1 MGNTVSCCCPANP
14 CDHQDEGQR
23 LLNEGIQS
31 PQTSAKVSEGCSLS
45 PDCATAESSETPSPT
60 NDQVTDQSKP
70 GLPVET
76 SQPEVVRG
84 QANVQEEADA
94 LSMQV
99 KPEASAV
106 ISNVDVNAASAL
118 DKYETQDVFPEKIES
133 VAVSTEKLEC
143 KEASNGIKNQAATIL
158 IENQAVAVVEN
169 QAATILI
176 ENQAAA
182 VIENQAAA
190 VIENQAA
197 AVIENQAAAVIEN
210 HASSTEKLDS
220 QAAATAIESQTT
232 STVIASTAIEGQAA
246 ASAIESQATASA
258 IESQA
263 TSATESQAVSANE
276 SQAASANE
284 SQATASAIKSQ
295 ATSAMESQAASVNES
310 QATASAIK
318 SQATS
323 ATESEAAAIESEA
336 TPIESEATPIESE
349 ATPIESGATPIESEA
364 TSFESQAASA
374 IESQSATASA
384 IESQALSTKKIV
396 SPAVSAEKLNLDM
409 SLAKLD
415 KRVVFMENPE
425 TLGSSV
431 KVEAPVKKEALA
443 ELQQDVVMDLNGSL
457 AEESAKCLSI
467 GFDSAIP
474 VEHLTEE
481 ASSKM
486 ANNTEGVAITEPLTQ
501 EEDGVKLDDIHGG
514 ILIKEIDDDDVVL
527 PQEDFSIIIP
537 AVKLADL
544 QVQNSLAEEV
554 VNEAPRG
561 LSPFTEI
568 AAQLDNVGQQTLLEP
583 SSALDCKED
592 VPLHSIEDERL
603 LIPNVLSTG
612 FAFIDAKLAG
622 AISQERNDN
631 GEVFSTEGQYP
642 ESGPEL
648 YSAPTDTSSSAK
660 ASKDKNRTHKDSNF
674 TEEHCNGED
683 LNSTLPSVTA
693 EQAVCAEIRVSAA
706 DSAPQDCVSGL
717 SIVSSLGDLLEGQ
730 ETVKS
735 QVSKQHK
742 LDVEAKSVATG
753 ITDGG
758 QVVSPQGERPRSA
771 GRTSPTL
778 DGHEPWFDCE
788 GDLYRGE
795 EEIEEDVEKGKLMEM
810 TGLEDRCSFDPPVAI
825 LIYSEREWKGQT
837 TKSTV
842 IRKGY
847 AVLSQAFGCI
857 RRVRGDNYCALRAT
871 LYQVLMNTTQLP
883 EWVQQESFLLIPE
896 ELEAR
901 YGLIKGWLFPDIC
914 KQTSGSENA
923 VDLMKHYLGLLQKW
937 WHAAAAS
944 PGLEGRRRVC
954 EQLFQ
959 SDEDEFGLMEALK
972 LLMLACGVELHA
984 AMQRGDDVPIFCW
997 LLFARDTSSCPRT
1010 FLTNHLSQVGFS
1022 GGMEQVEMFLLGHTL
1037 HHTIKTYRL
1046 YMADTEEFITHYPD
1060 DHIQDWPCVC
1070 LVTEDDRHY
1079 NVAVGEPAHPQED
1092 LSGGLQ

>member
-1 MGNTVSCCCPANP
+1 MPLQRGKIGDKSLGMRFYTCIHYSNP
-14 CDHQDEGQR
+14 N
-23 LLNEGIQS
+23 LLYN
-31 PQTSAKVSEGCSLS
+31 LLY
-45 PDCATAESSETPSPT
+45 SSETPSPT

-182 VIENQAAA
+182 VIEN
-190 VIENQAA
+190 
-197 AVIENQAAAVIEN
+197 

-323 ATESEAAAIESEA
+323 ATESEAAA
-336 TPIESEATPIESE
+336 IESEATPIESE

-554 VNEAPRG
+554 VDEAPRG

-648 YSAPTDTSSSAK
+648 YSAPTDTSS
-660 ASKDKNRTHKDSNF
+660 R
-674 TEEHCNGED
+674 
-683 LNSTLPSVTA
+683 
-693 EQAVCAEIRVSAA
+693 
-706 DSAPQDCVSGL
+706 
-717 SIVSSLGDLLEGQ
+717 
-730 ETVKS
+730 
-735 QVSKQHK
+735 
-742 LDVEAKSVATG
+742 
-753 ITDGG
+753 
-758 QVVSPQGERPRSA
+758 
-771 GRTSPTL
+771 
-778 DGHEPWFDCE
+778 
-788 GDLYRGE
+788 
-795 EEIEEDVEKGKLMEM
+795 
-810 TGLEDRCSFDPPVAI
+810 
-825 LIYSEREWKGQT
+825 
-837 TKSTV
+837 
-842 IRKGY
+842 
-847 AVLSQAFGCI
+847 
-857 RRVRGDNYCALRAT
+857 
-871 LYQVLMNTTQLP
+871 
-883 EWVQQESFLLIPE
+883 
-896 ELEAR
+896 
-901 YGLIKGWLFPDIC
+901 
-914 KQTSGSENA
+914 
-923 VDLMKHYLGLLQKW
+923 
-937 WHAAAAS
+937 
-944 PGLEGRRRVC
+944 
-954 EQLFQ
+954 
-959 SDEDEFGLMEALK
+959 
-972 LLMLACGVELHA
+972 
-984 AMQRGDDVPIFCW
+984 
-997 LLFARDTSSCPRT
+997 
-1010 FLTNHLSQVGFS
+1010 
-1022 GGMEQVEMFLLGHTL
+1022 
-1037 HHTIKTYRL
+1037 
-1046 YMADTEEFITHYPD
+1046 
-1060 DHIQDWPCVC
+1060 
-1070 LVTEDDRHY
+1070 
-1079 NVAVGEPAHPQED
+1079 
-1092 LSGGLQ
+1092 

>member
-190 VIENQAA
+190 VVENQAATILIENQAAAVIENQAA

-349 ATPIESGATPIESEA
+349 ATPIESEA

-735 QVSKQHK
+735 QY
-742 LDVEAKSVATG
+742 L
-753 ITDGG
+753 
-758 QVVSPQGERPRSA
+758 SPLNYPFN
-771 GRTSPTL
+771 TFP
-778 DGHEPWFDCE
+778 
-788 GDLYRGE
+788 
-795 EEIEEDVEKGKLMEM
+795 
-810 TGLEDRCSFDPPVAI
+810 GLEDRCSFDPPVAI

-847 AVLSQAFGCI
+847 AVLSQSFGCI

-1037 HHTIKTYRL
+1037 PHTIKTYRL

-1092 LSGGLQ
+1092 LSGGPQ

>member
-1 MGNTVSCCCPANP
+1 M
-14 CDHQDEGQR
+14 
-23 LLNEGIQS
+23 
-31 PQTSAKVSEGCSLS
+31 
-45 PDCATAESSETPSPT
+45 
-60 NDQVTDQSKP
+60 
-70 GLPVET
+70 
-76 SQPEVVRG
+76 
-84 QANVQEEADA
+84 
-94 LSMQV
+94 
-99 KPEASAV
+99 
-106 ISNVDVNAASAL
+106 
-118 DKYETQDVFPEKIES
+118 
-133 VAVSTEKLEC
+133 
-143 KEASNGIKNQAATIL
+143 
-158 IENQAVAVVEN
+158 
-169 QAATILI
+169 
-176 ENQAAA
+176 
-182 VIENQAAA
+182 
-190 VIENQAA
+190 IENQAA

-323 ATESEAAAIESEA
+323 ATESEAAAIESEATPIESEA

-554 VNEAPRG
+554 VDEAPRG

-648 YSAPTDTSSSAK
+648 YSAPTDTSS
-660 ASKDKNRTHKDSNF
+660 R
-674 TEEHCNGED
+674 
-683 LNSTLPSVTA
+683 
-693 EQAVCAEIRVSAA
+693 
-706 DSAPQDCVSGL
+706 
-717 SIVSSLGDLLEGQ
+717 
-730 ETVKS
+730 
-735 QVSKQHK
+735 
-742 LDVEAKSVATG
+742 
-753 ITDGG
+753 
-758 QVVSPQGERPRSA
+758 
-771 GRTSPTL
+771 
-778 DGHEPWFDCE
+778 W
-788 GDLYRGE
+788 
-795 EEIEEDVEKGKLMEM
+795 
-810 TGLEDRCSFDPPVAI
+810 
-825 LIYSEREWKGQT
+825 
-837 TKSTV
+837 
-842 IRKGY
+842 
-847 AVLSQAFGCI
+847 
-857 RRVRGDNYCALRAT
+857 VRNML
-871 LYQVLMNTTQLP
+871 V
-883 EWVQQESFLLIPE
+883 
-896 ELEAR
+896 
-901 YGLIKGWLFPDIC
+901 WL
-914 KQTSGSENA
+914 
-923 VDLMKHYLGLLQKW
+923 V
-937 WHAAAAS
+937 
-944 PGLEGRRRVC
+944 
-954 EQLFQ
+954 
-959 SDEDEFGLMEALK
+959 
-972 LLMLACGVELHA
+972 
-984 AMQRGDDVPIFCW
+984 
-997 LLFARDTSSCPRT
+997 
-1010 FLTNHLSQVGFS
+1010 
-1022 GGMEQVEMFLLGHTL
+1022 
-1037 HHTIKTYRL
+1037 
-1046 YMADTEEFITHYPD
+1046 
-1060 DHIQDWPCVC
+1060 
-1070 LVTEDDRHY
+1070 
-1079 NVAVGEPAHPQED
+1079 
-1092 LSGGLQ
+1092 